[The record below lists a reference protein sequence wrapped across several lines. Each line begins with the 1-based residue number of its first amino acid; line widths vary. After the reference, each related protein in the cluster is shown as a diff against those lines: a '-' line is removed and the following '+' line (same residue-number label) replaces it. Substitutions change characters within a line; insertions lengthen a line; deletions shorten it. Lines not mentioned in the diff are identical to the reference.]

1 MGTCGSRSSLPGR
14 TRCPSPILTGAT
26 TKLITYSLTPDGW
39 NRALAENAIDD
50 PRLSLKQTFSRP
62 GTFTETLEVTY
73 VYGDTND
80 VAKVA
85 LAEGTAGFLVERRSV
100 PNATDWAIAQKVDVL
115 AILCGKQRKNAP
127 AANGIQT
134 ITQTIYLTSV
144 TQNDAVD
151 HRVTPRT
158 PVGEGRSRVTPPP
171 VHHCTFHARHLIRST
186 PRDRSTPYVPC

>member
-1 MGTCGSRSSLPGR
+1 MTAEATPLSINSDGNMRIAFVPSGSNPLSAA
-14 TRCPSPILTGAT
+14 ILAGAT

-39 NRALAENAIDD
+39 NRSTTENSIDD

-62 GTFTETLEVTY
+62 GTFTESLEVTY
-73 VYGDTND
+73 IYGDTND

-100 PNATDWAIAQKVDVL
+100 PNATDWAVAQKVDVL
-115 AILCGKQRKNAP
+115 TILCGKQRKNAP

-144 TQNDAVD
+144 TQTDA
-151 HRVTPRT
+151 
-158 PVGEGRSRVTPPP
+158 
-171 VHHCTFHARHLIRST
+171 AIIA
-186 PRDRSTPYVPC
+186 